1 MKWYL
6 SPRDIVIL
14 TLLLQ
19 ADFYVDIVIYECS
32 WFFRIKVMS
41 VFLFQKFFVCS
52 TLFSKFTETN
62 KIMLSYFWNF
72 VFLSRF

>member
-19 ADFYVDIVIYECS
+19 ADFYGDIVIYECS
-32 WFFRIKVMS
+32 WFFRIEVMS
-41 VFLFQKFFVCS
+41 VFLFQKFFGLLN
-52 TLFSKFTETN
+52 TFF
-62 KIMLSYFWNF
+62 KIYWN
-72 VFLSRF
+72 